1 MASVGFRWLDI
12 LEKEFDK
19 AFVDLD
25 LALGEIEGDDP
36 SIVFNARQK
45 LCTLGSCFAQLS
57 HKAQTI
63 FQNSAKLEAEL
74 IHLRAELIESK
85 SKKQLLENEL
95 HNLLLQLH
103 SSQLSQL
110 PDSLGNKKLDQHF
123 KPDVTAIK
131 RRLEAEIKQSPL
143 RLRRAMSTGAKENEA
158 DIKFSPGVLEPVRAK
173 VENAQL
179 LGENMAL
186 RNDILALTAEVY
198 GAKLAAKYLDKELA
212 GRIQQLQLLGK
223 EMRGDVRNKLWSQL
237 ESEILLQRHKTVVRA
252 CRRNSTW
259 NSNHDKCQKSIPES
273 SNGPG
278 HFGDIRVVVVKRKV
292 DQGLGI
298 SITGGREHGVP
309 ILISELEPNGP
320 AATSEQLYIGD
331 AILYVNDID
340 LRNSCHKEAV
350 SILQQQSG
358 DCVLQVQYIA
368 ADDSDNSLE
377 EDGLNFRF
385 FNEEVGD
392 SDNNKSSL
400 VKCSGDVVNTPTAPR
415 TPDSNSVSRLSS
427 SSRRNSHEVIDVAH
441 DRDNGNILYSTAVTN
456 VQDSNTNSTFELTTC
471 NNNDFPDNITK
482 FSSDLSNI
490 DSSELILLDNAT
502 NNIIRL
508 EDFKKVD
515 VFSTVESNFNCSA
528 NSLISENLSSPMQT
542 STDVY
547 VDSEILSTDI
557 ASNDSHSPKNLQIDA
572 TGSKLAFSYENNIIE
587 IEGVN
592 DLPEKPKIYV
602 SSESLVQAKS
612 DESLLNSDES
622 DGSSPLRKLNKS
634 YKKQKK
640 VRKKYIGVKTIQS
653 IFNKQG
659 YSDVSTTAS
668 ELGEDVQLFPIE
680 HPRVSVNSP
689 PQTSQNLEEY
699 RKPSNNIVSPQFE
712 EQVHSIISDIL
723 TKTHFDQTPIFKS
736 ANLTTSKKYF
746 SLHGQNLRVSKALRL
761 CPNEN
766 LKAMDQDQKKE
777 KLLARYVYNA
787 NSLNVDGVGDP
798 DFGTPV

>member
-25 LALGEIEGDDP
+25 LALGDIE
-36 SIVFNARQK
+36 SEEAAIVFNARQK

-85 SKKQLLENEL
+85 SKKELLENEL

-110 PDSLGNKKLDQHF
+110 PDSLGNKKADF
-123 KPDVTAIK
+123 KPDVNAIK
-131 RRLEAEIKQSPL
+131 RRLEAEIRQSPL
-143 RLRRAMSTGAKENEA
+143 RIRRSLSTDTK
-158 DIKFSPGVLEPVRAK
+158 DKDDFKFNPTLLEPIQAK

-179 LGENMAL
+179 HSENIAL
-186 RNDILALTAEVY
+186 RNDVLALTAEAY

-223 EMRGDVRNKLWSQL
+223 EMRGEVRDKLWSQL

-252 CRRNSTW
+252 CRRNSSL
-259 NSNHDKCQKSIPES
+259 NNHRDKCLKPPNE
-273 SNGPG
+273 SNGG
-278 HFGDIRVVVVKRKV
+278 HFGDIRVVIVKRTT

-320 AATSEQLYIGD
+320 AAITEQLYIGD

-340 LRNSCHKEAV
+340 LRNACHKEAV
-350 SILQQQSG
+350 SILQQQTG

-377 EDGLNFRF
+377 EDGFNFRF
-385 FNEEVGD
+385 FNEEVCD
-392 SDNNKSSL
+392 SSTSS
-400 VKCSGDVVNTPTAPR
+400 KIKGSQEIINTPTAPR
-415 TPDSNSVSRLSS
+415 TPESNSVSRLSGNSIEIRTS
-427 SSRRNSHEVIDVAH
+427 SPLDNL
-441 DRDNGNILYSTAVTN
+441 DNGYVTNTTTTTSKQEFYSTNHQLNNSNNNIL
-456 VQDSNTNSTFELTTC
+456 
-471 NNNDFPDNITK
+471 PDNITK
-482 FSSDLSNI
+482 FSSDLTNV
-490 DSSELILLDNAT
+490 DTTELVLLDNAT
-502 NNIIRL
+502 NNIIKL
-508 EDFKKVD
+508 ENFKKVD
-515 VFSTVESNFNCSA
+515 VFATIESNFNCSA

-557 ASNDSHSPKNLQIDA
+557 ASNDSHSPKNLQNDLQS
-572 TGSKLAFSYENNIIE
+572 SKAFNYDTNVITIENNPR
-587 IEGVN
+587 N
-592 DLPEKPKIYV
+592 SQIYL
-602 SSESLVQAKS
+602 SNESLANNLKS
-612 DESLLNSDES
+612 DQSLLNSDEES
-622 DGSSPLRKLNKS
+622 GSSSPIHNKQNRN

-640 VRKKYIGVKTIQS
+640 VRKKYFGVKTLQS
-653 IFNKQG
+653 IFNKHDG
-659 YSDVSTTAS
+659 YSDISTTAS
-668 ELGEDVQLFPIE
+668 ELGEETTQEVGAKL
-680 HPRVSVNSP
+680 VNVPAP
-689 PQTSQNLEEY
+689 PQ
-699 RKPSNNIVSPQFE
+699 KPHKMEKINKVVCHETSPQFE
-712 EQVHSIISDIL
+712 EHVHNIISDIL
-723 TKTHFDQTPIFKS
+723 TKATPVEPILKPTL
-736 ANLTTSKKYF
+736 APSKKYF
-746 SLHGQNLRVSKALRL
+746 SIHGQNLRVSKALRL
-761 CPNEN
+761 CPNDDLN
-766 LKAMDQDQKKE
+766 DDQQEQRKE